1 MVHTDGGPQF
11 LSYEFR
17 KFAKPWEFAHSV
29 SAPNHSRSDGKA
41 EAAVKIAKRLLKRS
55 QDTSHTRV
63 AAVDLG
69 TSPCQR
75 LFGRRTRS
83 VVPLNESDEVRALPS
98 GKGLGEKSI
107 TYKNTNTAMERFYP
121 RYKLANQFWLRMSS

>member
-11 LSYEFR
+11 LLYEFG

-29 SAPNHSRSDGKA
+29 SGPNHSRSDGKA

-63 AAVDLG
+63 TAVD
-69 TSPCQR
+69 
-75 LFGRRTRS
+75 
-83 VVPLNESDEVRALPS
+83 
-98 GKGLGEKSI
+98 
-107 TYKNTNTAMERFYP
+107 
-121 RYKLANQFWLRMSS
+121 